1 MRIIDLSR
9 PIENDLPADP
19 PGLGPHIEYRGHQQG
34 AQEMVTMF
42 PGLAADDLPHS
53 EGWAVER
60 LSVTT
65 HNGTHVDAP
74 YHYASTMNGGERAWT
89 IDEMPLDWFFRPGL
103 KLDFRDFADGHVVT
117 AKELEAAIQQTGHL
131 LQPLDI
137 VLMNTCAGATYG
149 TPQYLASGCG
159 FGKEATLWL
168 ADRGVRVVGTD
179 AWSWDAPFAHTRK
192 RYEESKDASIIWEGH
207 KAGLLTNYCQI
218 EKMANLDKLPTSG
231 FQVCTLPVS
240 IRGASAGWARAVA
253 ILPD

>member
-1 MRIIDLSR
+1 
-9 PIENDLPADP
+9 
-19 PGLGPHIEYRGHQQG
+19 
-34 AQEMVTMF
+34 MF

-218 EKMANLDKLPTSG
+218 EKMANLDKLPH
-231 FQVCTLPVS
+231 QRLPGMYAASKHSRS
-240 IRGASAGWARAVA
+240 IRRLGARGRYSAGLDHPPGRKGIYPAAASVWKARVSP
-253 ILPD
+253 LNKL